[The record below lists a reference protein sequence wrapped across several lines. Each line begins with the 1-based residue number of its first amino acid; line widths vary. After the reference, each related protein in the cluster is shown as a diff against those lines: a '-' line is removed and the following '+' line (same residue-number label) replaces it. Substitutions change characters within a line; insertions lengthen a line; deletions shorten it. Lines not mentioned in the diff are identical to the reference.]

1 MIFDVYIAVQ
11 CSLGRSPLFLLWVI
25 ARQVATAA
33 ILYATSPMIVV
44 NCNKFL
50 GGLLIHYE

>member
-1 MIFDVYIAVQ
+1 
-11 CSLGRSPLFLLWVI
+11 
-25 ARQVATAA
+25 VATAA
-33 ILYATSPMIVV
+33 ILHETSPMIVV